1 MNLIQLIG
9 VGDNNYNNL
18 KENIAALLSNQT
30 SKRDVVLE
38 EVNDIDTIMEFNLNS
53 IPALAVNGRIIFE
66 QNASLLTKER
76 LREIIAP
83 YIRKVN
89 MKNILVPTDFSE
101 VAGSA
106 FDFAYDLAATNN
118 GSVKVIHVSHPSFD
132 TANPMGTYVPGTF
145 EGIKRGQLAQFLNRI
160 PNGEEEQGGAE
171 SIALTSEVVIGFAS
185 EEIIRYSK
193 EADVDMIVMGT
204 TGEGGFLNKLVGSV
218 SSRVAQQAWCPVM
231 LIPQG
236 HKKTKFD
243 NILYA
248 SNHQAIDEVMIRE
261 MVDFA
266 LLHEAN
272 IHLLHVKEST
282 KAANLKVI
290 RKAFERIVITSA
302 PNLSYQYTIVGSKSA
317 YQGIQRYIQQNDI
330 DLMSVVTA
338 HRGFVEDLFH
348 KSVTKKLVF
357 NLNIPLLVMHWDQ

>member
-38 EVNDIDTIMEFNLNS
+38 EVNDIDTIMEFNLSS

-66 QNASLLTKER
+66 QNASLLTKEK

-83 YIRKVN
+83 YIRRVN

-101 VAGSA
+101 VAGAA
-106 FDFAYDLAATNN
+106 FDFAYDLAATNK

-132 TANPMGTYVPGTF
+132 TANPMGTYVPGSF
-145 EGIKRGQLAQFLNRI
+145 EGIKRGQLAQFLTRLPDEKVGPEPI
-160 PNGEEEQGGAE
+160 P
-171 SIALTSEVVIGFAS
+171 LTSEVVIGFAS

-236 HKKTKFD
+236 HQKVSFD

-261 MVDFA
+261 MIDFA

-272 IHLLHVKEST
+272 IHLLHVKENA
-282 KAANLKVI
+282 KANFKVI
-290 RKAFERIVITSA
+290 QQAFEQIALASA
-302 PNLSYQYTIVGSKSA
+302 PNLSYQYTIVESKSA
-317 YQGIQRYIQQNDI
+317 YEGIQQYIQQHEI

-348 KSVTKKLVF
+348 KSLTKKLVF
-357 NLNIPLLVMHWDQ
+357 NLNIPLLVMHLDQ

>member
-83 YIRKVN
+83 YIRRVN

-101 VAGSA
+101 VAGAA
-106 FDFAYDLAATNN
+106 FDFAYDLAATNK

-132 TANPMGTYVPGTF
+132 TANPMGTYIPGSF
-145 EGIKRGQLAQFLNRI
+145 EGIKREQLAQFLNRI
-160 PNGEEEQGGAE
+160 PSEEDRKDIAE
-171 SIALTSEVVIGFAS
+171 PISLTSEVVIGFAS

-231 LIPQG
+231 LIPEG

-261 MVDFA
+261 MIDFA

-272 IHLLHVKEST
+272 IHLLHVKENT
-282 KAANLKVI
+282 KANFKVI
-290 RKAFERIVITSA
+290 QKAFEQIAITSA
-302 PNLSYQYTIVGSKSA
+302 PNLSYQYTIVESKSA
-317 YQGIQRYIQQNDI
+317 YQGIQRYIQKNDI

-348 KSVTKKLVF
+348 KSLTKKLVF

>member
-18 KENIAALLSNQT
+18 KENIAALLSNQV
-30 SKRDVVLE
+30 SKKDVILE

-53 IPALAVNGRIIFE
+53 IPALAVNGRVVFE
-66 QNASLLTKER
+66 QNASLLTKEK

-83 YIRKVN
+83 YIRRVN

-101 VAGSA
+101 VAGAA
-106 FDFAYDLAATNN
+106 FDFAYGLAKANEGN
-118 GSVKVIHVSHPSFD
+118 LKVIHVSHPSFD
-132 TANPMGTYVPGTF
+132 TANPMGTYIPGSF
-145 EGIKRGQLAQFLNRI
+145 EGIKRDQLAQFLTRL
-160 PNGEEEQGGAE
+160 PAEKEGQEETHTVSLA
-171 SIALTSEVVIGFAS
+171 SEVVIGFAS

-236 HKKTKFD
+236 HKKTSFN

-261 MVDFA
+261 MIDFA

-272 IHLLHVKEST
+272 IHLLHVKENA
-282 KAANLKVI
+282 KANFKVI
-290 RKAFERIVITSA
+290 QQAFEQIVMTSA
-302 PNLSYQYTIVGSKSA
+302 PNLSYQYTVVESKSA
-317 YQGIQRYIQQNDI
+317 YQGIQRYIQQHDI
-330 DLMSVVTA
+330 DLLSVVTA

-348 KSVTKKLVF
+348 KSLTKKLVF
-357 NLNIPLLVMHWDQ
+357 NLNIPLLVMHMDQ